1 MLLRTI
7 FMLALIAIAGE
18 AIVHAAGALA
28 RAALHQRALDAART
42 ALAAAVSQ
50 AQATI
55 ALAVEANPGTAG
67 VPLPAPTATCA
78 YADANGCQ
86 LNVQTVFATP
96 TPAAAPAP
104 SACPQ
109 TDCVVM
115 LQGNTAVAEG
125 RVTWLI
131 TTTVTAS
138 AGAQLAT
145 RSGIAAFRTYGVP
158 PYASL
163 AGGVDASIDALMTG
177 GVADDAGSPA
187 SLITVQYAPSGGG
200 TGRSGN
206 VWQPVTQ
213 TSAMTAPAWQR

>member
-7 FMLALIAIAGE
+7 FMLALVAIAGE
-18 AIVHAAGALA
+18 AIVHAPGALA

-42 ALAAAVSQ
+42 ALAAGVGE

-55 ALAVEANPGTAG
+55 ALALQANPGAAA
-67 VPLPAPTATCA
+67 VPLPMPLATCA
-78 YADANGCQ
+78 YSDANGCE
-86 LNVQTVFATP
+86 LRVQTVFATP
-96 TPAAAPAP
+96 TPAAAPSPA
-104 SACPQ
+104 SCPQ

-115 LQGNTAVAEG
+115 LQGNSAVAEA
-125 RVTWLI
+125 RITWRI
-131 TTTVTAS
+131 TATVSAP

-145 RSGIAAFRTYGVP
+145 RSAVAAFRTYGAP

-177 GVADDAGSPA
+177 GVADDAGSPS

-200 TGRSGN
+200 AGTSGN
-206 VWQPVTQ
+206 VWDALTQ
-213 TSAMTAPAWQR
+213 TSATAAPAWER